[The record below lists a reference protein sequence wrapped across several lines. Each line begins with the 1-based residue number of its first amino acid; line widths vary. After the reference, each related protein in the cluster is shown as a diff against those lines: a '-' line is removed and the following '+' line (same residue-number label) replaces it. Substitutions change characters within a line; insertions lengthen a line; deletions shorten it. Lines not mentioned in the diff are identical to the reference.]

1 MILRGARVTL
11 RPANDADELM
21 FGAILREP
29 EVEAWWGLYPPE
41 RVRADL
47 FDDDE
52 TVTLAVELDGEVIG
66 FVTSWEEKSPNY
78 RHAGIDIALSSSHHG
93 EGLGSEAVSVLARHL
108 FEEGGHHRLTID
120 PAAANTRAIRAYEK
134 VGFRAVGVMRRYER
148 APDGT
153 WHDGLLMDLLR
164 EDLP

>member
-1 MILRGARVTL
+1 MILRGDRVTL
-11 RPANDADELM
+11 RPATDADEPI

-52 TVTLAVELDGEVIG
+52 TTTFAVELDGTVIG
-66 FVTSWEEKSPNY
+66 LITAWEEDSPNY
-78 RHAGIDIALSSSHHG
+78 RHAGIDIALSAAHHA

-108 FEEGGHHRLTID
+108 FEDGGHHRHLSW
-120 PAAANTRAIRAYEK
+120 TRTPIQHHCSTQL
-134 VGFRAVGVMRRYER
+134 RR
-148 APDGT
+148 
-153 WHDGLLMDLLR
+153 
-164 EDLP
+164 